1 MGLQCA
7 RFCSEE
13 RACATMRIL
22 IAPLLFRHTSMY
34 LPPYKLASGVFPLR
48 ARVCVQ
54 LAAAVACWLVWSS
67 SHEDAVTETP
77 PLSAAILA
85 LLVGWSRVQAGL
97 HYPTDV
103 RFRTPLNSEPR

>member
-1 MGLQCA
+1 
-7 RFCSEE
+7 
-13 RACATMRIL
+13 
-22 IAPLLFRHTSMY
+22 MY

-77 PLSAAILA
+77 PSPLPS
-85 LLVGWSRVQAGL
+85 W
-97 HYPTDV
+97 
-103 RFRTPLNSEPR
+103 RFSSGGRECKQDSIIRPM